1 MTRAESREHGRR
13 IRARLAELVIAK
25 HWPTKQAAFELGLG
39 AKATEWHVAKL
50 KAQIR
55 TSTNSLLQTV

>member
-1 MTRAESREHGRR
+1 MTRLESKAHGKR

-25 HWPTKQAAFELGLG
+25 HWPPKQAAFEIGIG
-39 AKATEWHVAKL
+39 VRVAEWHVAKL